1 MRNNSQNTYD
11 AVIIGAGIGG
21 LVCGCYLAK
30 GGMKVLIAEQRNKPG
45 GYCTSFKRKGFT
57 FDAAAHSIGGL
68 RYGIFGKIFEDFD
81 LNKKIEIKK
90 FDPPYIIVTPEHK
103 IALWHNLDKTIQE
116 FQKNFPTEG
125 DSLKNFFY
133 FLVAPELKSLIKMRS
148 MTFKELLDKYFNN
161 HKIKAIIGSL
171 LIWNG
176 GLPPSLISA
185 FIGIKIFKEF
195 ILDGGYHCMG
205 GMQSISD
212 ALAEKF
218 VELGGDLMLSC
229 FVKKIVIK
237 DARAKGIITS
247 QGDLILSKY
256 IVSNCD
262 AYQTFFKLIGKNH
275 VNSEFKSK
283 LKKMIP
289 SLSAFVL
296 YIGLKEGL
304 KKLPMSGINM
314 CFLYNYDL
322 DKLYSYA
329 KKGNYITMKEFLL
342 YIYPDKKRILAFII
356 SPFKNKKYWIN
367 NKEEIENLVIRR
379 IEAEVIP
386 NLSKY
391 IKFKDSASPYTLYR
405 YTLNYKG
412 AAFGWACTPT
422 QLADLDFRKPSFI
435 HGLYLTGSWTTH
447 GLGIPG
453 VAYIGYDTA
462 KIILRTRRENK

>member
-11 AVIIGAGIGG
+11 AVIRGAGIGG

-30 GGMKVLIAEQRNKPG
+30 GGMKGLIAEQRNKPG

-218 VELGGDLMLSC
+218 VELGGED
-229 FVKKIVIK
+229 
-237 DARAKGIITS
+237 R
-247 QGDLILSKY
+247 
-256 IVSNCD
+256 
-262 AYQTFFKLIGKNH
+262 
-275 VNSEFKSK
+275 KS
-283 LKKMIP
+283 
-289 SLSAFVL
+289 V
-296 YIGLKEGL
+296 
-304 KKLPMSGINM
+304 
-314 CFLYNYDL
+314 
-322 DKLYSYA
+322 
-329 KKGNYITMKEFLL
+329 
-342 YIYPDKKRILAFII
+342 
-356 SPFKNKKYWIN
+356 
-367 NKEEIENLVIRR
+367 V
-379 IEAEVIP
+379 
-386 NLSKY
+386 
-391 IKFKDSASPYTLYR
+391 
-405 YTLNYKG
+405 
-412 AAFGWACTPT
+412 
-422 QLADLDFRKPSFI
+422 
-435 HGLYLTGSWTTH
+435 
-447 GLGIPG
+447 
-453 VAYIGYDTA
+453 
-462 KIILRTRRENK
+462 